1 MSIYLEFANALRTAR
16 VARAL
21 SIAELAERA
30 SVSPRLI
37 SEMERGRRPHVS
49 LDTALRLLALVGA
62 EVQVS
67 PGHAEADENAA
78 RSARAEH
85 RRRTWTGFTSTL
97 AEQDNPPPPATPV
110 ARLAAVADASTLLY
124 AIQQAPHRHARVAEG
139 APTDPTP

>member
-1 MSIYLEFANALRTAR
+1 MSSYSDFAAALRDAR
-16 VARAL
+16 RARAL
-21 SIAELAERA
+21 SITQLAELA

-37 SEMERGRRPHVS
+37 SEMERGQRPHVS
-49 LDTALRLLALVGA
+49 LETALRLMALVGA
-62 EVQVS
+62 EVQV
-67 PGHAEADENAA
+67 GRGRIEADESTA
-78 RSARAEH
+78 RRARAEH